1 MKAGDKVKCGY
12 VDMSRYVYGAGLEK
26 RWFTDKVGTLGNKAD
41 GAIPPSWFI
50 EVGGDTVLLA
60 EDEFRV
66 VE

>member
-1 MKAGDKVKCGY
+1 
-12 VDMSRYVYGAGLEK
+12 MSRYVYGAGLEK